1 MEVLRHLLSF
11 VYDPPTDKYLPIQVW
26 ENPDDPADFVSAVVM
41 PGRHRRETLYRE
53 LVSDCEIVVGPNGRC
68 ERDCVKLVSKL
79 YSDYQYV
86 LRSNFSLSRP
96 AMPLLTLDGTG
107 AGLGRGVCHE
117 SVGSADFVGG
127 VKQSRATLKPAGLFE
142 GNDHA
147 MPLRENAAYVAQSY
161 NQVITSGTIQRADGS
176 TIPAKPISSADMQG
190 AKSFAG
196 MHETCHSVWCTCQ
209 AGEGCPQFEFSK
221 ADCVFDTWSQVCE
234 FCKEIG
240 GWVGCPIKTF
250 DQMCVWA
257 HFSPGV
263 TRGGKFT
270 RFKCD
275 CCGYNPTESKWRKD
289 VAAIHVLSDE
299 DQKAAR
305 AVHNE
310 MGGSPE
316 MGWCKHYHQ
325 LLYVHPMLHVGMD
338 RAGVDQLHLV
348 YLNTFKHLFKYTIH
362 HALPD
367 SKKKLVRDYVKAA
380 NFYSYDAAS
389 DEEDPVKR
397 WIGREVKRFLEE
409 AHVHLPFLL
418 KLAAAPA
425 DVVEEIGECVNA
437 DGEQTMDSD
446 SEYEPDEETLAAEE
460 SEESLMCS
468 NSGVWDHFLT
478 YVRAIQTQWAEG
490 EEDTDSYR
498 QMRALEAI
506 NLAIPVV
513 NALLQLSPT
522 MKTWVPHILLFIVPR
537 QMAEIGDPSR
547 RSCDACESFGAMIK
561 KIIKHL
567 TCRRAVKANA
577 TPHHVGGG
585 RALAADI
592 HTRVHPAGF

>member
-1 MEVLRHLLSF
+1 
-11 VYDPPTDKYLPIQVW
+11 
-26 ENPDDPADFVSAVVM
+26 
-41 PGRHRRETLYRE
+41 
-53 LVSDCEIVVGPNGRC
+53 
-68 ERDCVKLVSKL
+68 
-79 YSDYQYV
+79 
-86 LRSNFSLSRP
+86 
-96 AMPLLTLDGTG
+96 
-107 AGLGRGVCHE
+107 
-117 SVGSADFVGG
+117 
-127 VKQSRATLKPAGLFE
+127 
-142 GNDHA
+142 
-147 MPLRENAAYVAQSY
+147 
-161 NQVITSGTIQRADGS
+161 
-176 TIPAKPISSADMQG
+176 
-190 AKSFAG
+190 
-196 MHETCHSVWCTCQ
+196 
-209 AGEGCPQFEFSK
+209 
-221 ADCVFDTWSQVCE
+221 
-234 FCKEIG
+234 
-240 GWVGCPIKTF
+240 
-250 DQMCVWA
+250 MCGWA

-263 TRGGKFT
+263 ARGGKFT

-289 VAAIHVLSDE
+289 LAAFHVLSDE

-310 MGGSPE
+310 MGGSPG

-418 KLAAAPA
+418 RLAAAPA

-468 NSGVWDHFLT
+468 NAGVWDHFLT

-498 QMRALEAI
+498 QMRALEAF

-577 TPHHVGGG
+577 TPHHVGGVERWRQTFTRGFIQQAFERVSVRAELRLGPENAAYAQRSDVRGLLATG
-585 RALAADI
+585 RSMGAKGLNKPVHAGPSESIKNIALKLEGLPEPED
-592 HTRVHPAGF
+592 V